1 MTPPRQLPI
10 QLVED
15 DIGQERR
22 QDALN
27 AKDKFQ
33 FERKIRGWRQRH
45 CVLEFRRKR

>member
-1 MTPPRQLPI
+1 MAPPRQLLV

-15 DIGQERR
+15 DIGQDRR
-22 QDALN
+22 HYPLN

-45 CVLEFRRKR
+45 CVLDLRRKW